1 MDPSAVQI
9 PLLARLLRALTRLE
23 RASGFIRSRALGRPD
38 FLGGATLLRLERAMR
53 EVSLK
58 SISLCLGHL
67 HEIQA
72 VQACILYRC
81 LQFVVLVLE
90 LSDLLHDV
98 VEVLTEVRGYYLSQ
112 LDGVLSLFLFQ
123 IERFGAFE
131 RVSETVS

>member
-1 MDPSAVQI
+1 
-9 PLLARLLRALTRLE
+9 
-23 RASGFIRSRALGRPD
+23 
-38 FLGGATLLRLERAMR
+38 MR

-72 VQACILYRC
+72 IQACILYRC